1 MVGRR
6 FSVATAVAGFLVVVA
21 AIVSAQTERKAA
33 TLDDLLGEMQGL
45 RADLGRTAHATMRMQ
60 LLIAR
65 LSLQEQR
72 IAVLANQRADVSAR
86 LAAAV
91 RERVEIETR
100 VKNLQ
105 NAIPGASL
113 QQREEIEGALKG
125 ESQLLS
131 QRLEAERQLGLQ
143 ETDLTGMIES
153 ERGRWQDFNVRL
165 DELERSLPAGTA
177 R

>member
-6 FSVATAVAGFLVVVA
+6 FFLATGVVGFLMVVA
-21 AIVSAQTERKAA
+21 AMVSAQAERKAA
-33 TLDDLLGEMQGL
+33 TLDDLVAEMQGL
-45 RADLGRTAHATMRMQ
+45 RADLGQTSHATMRMQ

-72 IAVLANQRADVSAR
+72 IVVLSNQRADVSAR

-100 VKNLQ
+100 VKNHQ
-105 NAIPGASL
+105 YAIPRANP
-113 QQREEIEGALKG
+113 QMREEIESALKSD
-125 ESQLLS
+125 SQLLS
-131 QRLEAERQLGLQ
+131 QRLEAERQLRLQ